1 MKHAWGIAILCLLIL
16 LLAGQGWALTLKI
29 EGTTNVEDAHIQGG
43 LNANKNYGGAATGSV
58 KSTGPTHFLIRVQN
72 LSSLL
77 PANATITAF
86 VCSAYCTDNTED
98 ATIAAYRNFKP
109 WVEGDEDGVD
119 DDDGDVTYND
129 WASDEFEWGTA
140 GCACANDDGVDNNQ
154 DGTCDA
160 SGRDR
165 KATAEDTENVT
176 TVNTWYAWSVTAAL
190 AQGWYDGTINEEGII
205 LPYATAGNNTFATT
219 ENATAA
225 NRPFWTIT
233 YHTPGGR
240 RNREIRSK
248 LRGGIDEEDFD
259 LRCRL
264 DPADYR

>member
-1 MKHAWGIAILCLLIL
+1 MKHPWGIGLFCILIL
-16 LLAGQGWALTLKI
+16 FVASTGWGLTLKI
-29 EGTTNVEDAHIQGG
+29 EGTTNVEDAYLQS
-43 LNANKNYGGAATGSV
+43 LLEADNNYGGAVTGKVIAT
-58 KSTGPTHFLIRVQN
+58 TNFLIRVQN

-77 PANATITAF
+77 PANATITAC
-86 VCSAYCTDNTED
+86 VCSLYCTTNTAD
-98 ATIAAYRNFKP
+98 GDVMAYRMVKP
-109 WVEGDEDGVD
+109 WVEGDEDGVN
-119 DDDGDVTYND
+119 DDDGDVTWND

-140 GCACANDDGVDNNQ
+140 GAACANDDAVDNNQ

-165 KATAEDTENVT
+165 KATAEDTEEVT
-176 TVNTWYAWSVTAAL
+176 TVNTWYAWSVSADL
-190 AQGWYDGTINEEGII
+190 AQNWYGEIINEEGI
-205 LPYATAGNNTFATT
+205 LLVSDGTSSNQFAST
-219 ENATAA
+219 ENLTVA

-248 LRGGIDEEDFD
+248 LRGGLDEEDFD